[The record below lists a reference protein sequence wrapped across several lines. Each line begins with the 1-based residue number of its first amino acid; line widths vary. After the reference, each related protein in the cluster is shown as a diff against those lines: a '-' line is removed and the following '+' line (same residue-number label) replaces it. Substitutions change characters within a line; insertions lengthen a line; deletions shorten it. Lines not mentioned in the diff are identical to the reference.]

1 VTPSNLPP
9 HADPDSHKGAIEGDK
24 PTDEQQG
31 NRAGK
36 GVDKNGMPND
46 PVKTA
51 QDRIGAN
58 EDESQG

>member
-1 VTPSNLPP
+1 VTIDKVPP

-31 NRAGK
+31 NRSGT
-36 GVDKNGMPND
+36 GIDKNGKPNN